1 MILQNFQ
8 YTKLR
13 CDMKENYSKESI
25 NNLEERMLSQVE
37 PSTEEDKKVNRERL
51 KKIQDYSKTLNNNQI
66 EVAI

>member
-1 MILQNFQ
+1 
-8 YTKLR
+8 
-13 CDMKENYSKESI
+13 MKENYSKESI
-25 NNLEERMLSQVE
+25 NNLEERMLSKVE